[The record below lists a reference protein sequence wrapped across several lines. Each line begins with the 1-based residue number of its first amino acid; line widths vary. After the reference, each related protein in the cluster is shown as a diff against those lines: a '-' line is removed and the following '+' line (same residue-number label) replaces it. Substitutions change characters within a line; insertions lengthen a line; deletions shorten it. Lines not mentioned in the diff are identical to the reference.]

1 MCVTVTPSC
10 ITDTEHTHFSWSQ
23 RLGCLQLRDLL
34 WMRVSGDPAKDTLR
48 EAGWRERGGDR
59 QELESATTS
68 KTAVVTAAQST

>member
-1 MCVTVTPSC
+1 
-10 ITDTEHTHFSWSQ
+10 
-23 RLGCLQLRDLL
+23 
-34 WMRVSGDPAKDTLR
+34 MRVSGDPAKDTLR